1 MRYKMTA
8 SGNDN
13 MYYHAD
19 CPICNSED
27 VGVINQMLLNGMKFS
42 KIMEAFK
49 GRLRL
54 TNHLLRVHKRDHFDG
69 ALRADL
75 IDSIQKGKI
84 KVHNTASLLYELIQ
98 EWEEVY
104 SAGKDNLIT
113 NLNDPDITVK
123 NLNALKG
130 LFQAQKELLKFNAAL
145 LKEVDEGTAAQVD
158 LTKIAHALGQ
168 YKKKVE
174 PVIDK

>member
-1 MRYKMTA
+1 MTA
-8 SGNDN
+8 SGNDT

-27 VGVINQMLLNGMKFS
+27 VGVVNQMLLNGLKFT
-42 KIMEAFK
+42 KIIDAFK
-49 GRLRL
+49 DRIRL

-84 KVHNTASLLYELIQ
+84 KVHNTARLLYELIE

-104 SAGKDNLIT
+104 AVGKDNLI
-113 NLNDPDITVK
+113 LNMKDPDITVK
-123 NLNALKG
+123 NINSLKG
-130 LFQAQKELLKFNAAL
+130 LFQAQRELLKFNAAL
-145 LKEVDEGTAAQVD
+145 LKEVDEDTIGSVD
-158 LTKIAHALGQ
+158 LTKIAVALGK
-168 YKKKVE
+168 YKKSEKVI
-174 PVIDK
+174 PVIAK